1 MQHHHYGRQ
10 EETQQS
16 LRRWPMTPRL
26 KGRAAGLLSIAVL
39 SIAALMLSGC
49 QQQRA
54 AMAMPAPEVEVAT
67 VLVQDVPITKEWV
80 GTLDGR
86 VNAQIR
92 GQVSGL
98 LMKQN
103 YTEGSFVRTGQL
115 LFEIDPRPFQAALNL
130 AKGSLAQAEANV
142 QMARANLAQNKA
154 RLGKANLDVSRY
166 TPLAKTKAISQEEL
180 DNAVQSQ
187 LEATAAVE
195 STAAAIESGK
205 AAIASAKAAVED
217 AELKLSFTKIIA
229 PIDGI
234 AGLAKAQVGD
244 LISPAGGELT
254 TVSTV
259 DPIKAYFTVSEQE
272 YINRDSPL
280 QSAARGQSG
289 KLELVLADG
298 SVYAHKGTFYMAD
311 RQVDVGTGTLRV
323 AALFPNPGNFLR
335 PGQYGQ
341 IRAVLDTRKN
351 AILVPQRAVTELQGT
366 YQVAVVGSDKIARV
380 RKVKLGDRIGG
391 LWVIED
397 GVAPGESVIVEGI
410 QKVRDGVPVQPKPY
424 TQKAEAR

>member
-1 MQHHHYGRQ
+1 M
-10 EETQQS
+10 
-16 LRRWPMTPRL
+16 
-26 KGRAAGLLSIAVL
+26 RATRILSIALL
-39 SIAALMLSGC
+39 SVAAFTLSGC
-49 QQQRA
+49 QPQRA
-54 AMAMPAPEVEVAT
+54 AMTMPAPEVEVAT

-115 LFEIDPRPFQAALNL
+115 LFEIDPRPFQAAMNL
-130 AKGSLAQAEANV
+130 AKGSLAQAEATL

-154 RLGKANLDVSRY
+154 RLGKANLDVLRY

-195 STAAAIESGK
+195 STAAAIESGQ
-205 AAIASAKAAVED
+205 AGIVSAKAAVED

-366 YQVAVVGSDKIARV
+366 YQVAVVGSDNIARI
-380 RKVKLGDRIGG
+380 RKVKPGDRIGG

-397 GVAPGESVIVEGI
+397 GVAPGERVIVEGI

-424 TQKAEAR
+424 ARKAETR